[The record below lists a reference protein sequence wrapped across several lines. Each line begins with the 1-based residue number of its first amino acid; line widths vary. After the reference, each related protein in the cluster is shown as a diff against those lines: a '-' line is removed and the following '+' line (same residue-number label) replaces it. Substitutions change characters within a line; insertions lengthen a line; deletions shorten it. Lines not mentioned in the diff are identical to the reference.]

1 MLVPDGGCAMS
12 TMVDIRI
19 LELLSARL
27 CHELISPVGAIAN
40 GVELLG
46 EDDPEFV
53 RDAMT
58 LIGQSARKAGQ
69 RLQFYRFAYG
79 TLTAGSA
86 GPDPRE
92 LTAGLFEGGKV
103 AGEWAAEAFALPTE
117 WHKLGC
123 NMAVLA
129 AEALPR
135 GGTVRIE
142 APPAGRGLVVAAS
155 GDAINLTEE
164 ARAAIERTVAVGDL
178 TSRTVQGFFTA
189 NLATR
194 LGTVLSAEVRPG
206 QLALTAAS

>member
-1 MLVPDGGCAMS
+1 MTVPDGGCAMS
-12 TMVDIRI
+12 TMVDIRV

-53 RDAMT
+53 RDAT
-58 LIGQSARKAGQ
+58 VLIGQSARKAGQ

-79 TLTAGSA
+79 TLAAGTA

-92 LTAGLFEGGKV
+92 LTAGLLDGGKIT
-103 AGEWAAEAFALPTE
+103 GEWAAEAFALPTE

-135 GGTVRIE
+135 GGTVRID
-142 APPAGRGLVVAAS
+142 ALSAGRGLVVAAS
-155 GDAINLTEE
+155 GDTINLTAE
-164 ARAAIERTVAVGDL
+164 ARAAIERTVAVSDL
-178 TSRTVQGFFTA
+178 TSRTIQGFFTA
-189 NLATR
+189 NLAAR
-194 LGTVLSAEVRPG
+194 LGALLSAELRPDR
-206 QLALTAAS
+206 LTLTAAP

>member
-1 MLVPDGGCAMS
+1 MPDDRGAMS
-12 TMVDIRI
+12 TMVDIRV
-19 LELLSARL
+19 LELLAARL

-53 RDAMT
+53 RDAMA

-92 LTAGLFEGGKV
+92 LTAGLFDGGKI

-129 AEALPR
+129 AEGLPR
-135 GGTVRIE
+135 GGTVRI
-142 APPAGRGLVVAAS
+142 AALPAGRGRVV
-155 GDAINLTEE
+155 T
-164 ARAAIERTVAVGDL
+164 ARGGNRQPTDE
-178 TSRTVQGFFTA
+178 
-189 NLATR
+189 
-194 LGTVLSAEVRPG
+194 
-206 QLALTAAS
+206 